1 METKLVPRGIRNNNP
16 LNIIHSGAKW
26 LGLADVQ
33 PDKTFCKFISM
44 ACGIRAAVKILRSYD
59 KKGFRTVSA
68 IIKRWCPDNTAPAYI
83 KRVCKETG
91 WDDTKV
97 VNVFSRV
104 EVKALLSAMTKV
116 ECANYVLND
125 SDYIKAFNMLT
136 W

>member
-26 LGLADVQ
+26 QGLSHIQ
-33 PDKTFCKFISM
+33 PDKTFCTFTSM
-44 ACGIRAAVKILRSYD
+44 AFGIRAAVIILRSYD

-83 KRVCKETG
+83 QRVCKETG
-91 WDDTKV
+91 WNDTKV

-104 EVKALLSAMTKV
+104 EVRALLSAMTKV
-116 ECANYVLND
+116 ECANYVLNG